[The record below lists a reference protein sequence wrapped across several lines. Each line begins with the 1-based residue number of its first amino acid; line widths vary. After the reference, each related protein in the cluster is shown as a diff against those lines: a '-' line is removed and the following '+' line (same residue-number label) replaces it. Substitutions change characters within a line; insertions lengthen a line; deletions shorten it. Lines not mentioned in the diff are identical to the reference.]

1 MIHIIRNI
9 FIDEADISY
18 EFLKS
23 SGPGGQNVQ
32 KVETCVRLR
41 FNAKDCQNLSFEISQ
56 KLIRIAG
63 RKATKEGIILIE
75 AQRYRTQQ
83 RNREDALERLKSLIV
98 KAAEPPSPPR
108 IKTKPTY
115 GAKLRRLEGKKL
127 RSTVKNL
134 RARPAQD

>member
-9 FIDEADISY
+9 FIDDAEISY
-18 EFLKS
+18 EFLRS

-56 KLIRIAG
+56 KLLRLAG
-63 RKATKEGIILIE
+63 RKATKEGVILIE

-83 RNREDALERLKSLIV
+83 RNREDALGRLKNLII

-134 RARPAQD
+134 RSRPSQE

>member
-18 EFLKS
+18 EFLRS

-56 KLIRIAG
+56 KLIR
-63 RKATKEGIILIE
+63 
-75 AQRYRTQQ
+75 
-83 RNREDALERLKSLIV
+83 NS
-98 KAAEPPSPPR
+98 
-108 IKTKPTY
+108 
-115 GAKLRRLEGKKL
+115 
-127 RSTVKNL
+127 KNL
-134 RARPAQD
+134 

>member
-18 EFLKS
+18 EFLRS

-41 FNAKDCQNLSFEISQ
+41 FNVKDCQNLSLEISR

-75 AQRYRTQQ
+75 AQRYRTQH
-83 RNREDALERLKSLIV
+83 RNREDALERLKSLII
-98 KAAEPPSPPR
+98 KAAAPPSPPR

-115 GAKLRRLEGKKL
+115 GAKVRRLEEKKL
-127 RSTVKNL
+127 RSVVKNL
-134 RARPAQD
+134 RGRPAGD

>member
-1 MIHIIRNI
+1 VIHIIRNI
-9 FIDEADISY
+9 FIDDAEISY
-18 EFLKS
+18 EFLRS

-56 KLIRIAG
+56 KLLRLAG
-63 RKATKEGIILIE
+63 RKATKEGVILIE

-83 RNREDALERLKSLIV
+83 RNREDALGRLKNLII

-134 RARPAQD
+134 RSRPSQE

>member
-9 FIDEADISY
+9 FIDDAEISY
-18 EFLKS
+18 EFLRS

-56 KLIRIAG
+56 KLLRLAG
-63 RKATKEGIILIE
+63 RKATKEGVILIE

-83 RNREDALERLKSLIV
+83 RNREDALERLKNLII

-134 RARPAQD
+134 RSRPSQE